1 MLRTCGKR
9 LIVAMAAVAAVIG
22 LGAGPDAKQLSQKTP
37 LLAQIVVSE
46 KSVVYIQ
53 IQGRELRAAMSVEG
67 LQTAAPVKGRGTDA
81 SSSPYAKYQFTLPVP
96 VDQLPAGITAIK
108 ENLTL
113 AGAYK
118 NMSSEPE
125 PYIISQLTIS
135 RTDDQRAEWQYI
147 SNGGAWPG
155 QTWEKA
161 PLIKSPDL
169 DKVKASLEAKLPEGK
184 LTVGLRITAGDAQLT
199 DVHKDGEPVQV
210 KVVVADA
217 TGAEVASRVGGMTD
231 FVFS

>member
-9 LIVAMAAVAAVIG
+9 LMLAVVGVAAVIG
-22 LGAGPDAKQLSQKTP
+22 LGAGPDAKQPSQKTP

-53 IQGRELRAAMSVEG
+53 IQGRELRAATSVEG
-67 LQTAAPVKGRGTDA
+67 LQTATPVKGRGTDA

-96 VDQLPAGITAIK
+96 ADQLSTGITAIK

-118 NMSSEPE
+118 NMSSKPE

-135 RTDDQRAEWQYI
+135 RTDDQKAEWQYM

-155 QTWEKA
+155 PTWEKA
-161 PLIKSPDL
+161 PFI
-169 DKVKASLEAKLPEGK
+169 KLPALDRAKAVLRAVLWQGK
-184 LTVGLRITAGDAQLT
+184 LGVGLQIA
-199 DVHKDGEPVQV
+199 DGEAGLSDIRKGGQAVQV
-210 KVVVADA
+210 KMVVADA
-217 TGAEVASRVGGMTD
+217 TGAEVASKVGALTG
-231 FVFS
+231 FGFS